1 MYFIRVK
8 LSTLIYETRT
18 LDRGAGPCSV
28 LPEGLFHS
36 TVTRRELQSGC
47 NTWAELGLGGGCHS
61 CTSQLLL
68 SAGKTILQ
76 FVKLFMSIIICC
88 SNHCS
93 PLAHDYITM
102 SPRNWQLSTTRI
114 TEHLFSPLHIEK
126 SIRGSRCRVNVNC
139 ANITKSETSVTME
152 TLEARLISRIN

>member
-1 MYFIRVK
+1 MVR
-8 LSTLIYETRT
+8 
-18 LDRGAGPCSV
+18 DRAQCSPRGCFTAQGPGESCRAAATPGQNWGSAG
-28 LPEGLFHS
+28 G
-36 TVTRRELQSGC
+36 R
-47 NTWAELGLGGGCHS
+47 HS

-93 PLAHDYITM
+93 PLAHDYITVFR
-102 SPRNWQLSTTRI
+102 RNWQLRTTRI
-114 TEHLFSPLHIEK
+114 AEHLFSPLHTEK
-126 SIRGSRCRVNVNC
+126 SIRGSRCGVNVNC